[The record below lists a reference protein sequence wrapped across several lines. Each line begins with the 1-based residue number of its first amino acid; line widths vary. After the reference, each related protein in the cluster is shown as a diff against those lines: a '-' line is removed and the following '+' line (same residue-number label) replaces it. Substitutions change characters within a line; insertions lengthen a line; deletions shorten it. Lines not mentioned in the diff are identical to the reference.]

1 MEMFHGRAAI
11 IQEFIQGSFETE
23 RRVARIQPTVPPKP
37 FQKGSLL
44 NRVPASAGVTAGM
57 SPLPGGR

>member
-37 FQKGSLL
+37 FQKGSL

-57 SPLPGGR
+57 SPLRLYI